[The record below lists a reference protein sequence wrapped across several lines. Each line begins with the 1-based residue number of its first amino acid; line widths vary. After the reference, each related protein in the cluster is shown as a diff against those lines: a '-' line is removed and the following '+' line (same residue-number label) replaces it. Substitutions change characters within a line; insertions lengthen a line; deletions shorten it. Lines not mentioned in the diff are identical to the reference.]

1 MTEPL
6 SHIDLAMARVVHTA
20 TDLVEVH
27 IRPDTRIDI
36 AGIRAALEARR
47 HMLGG
52 RKGGLI
58 FFAEGDLDW
67 ERAALQTDLFGA
79 DAYSITSMGV
89 LVTNKVLA
97 MAANTYFGLF
107 PPPFPTRV
115 DNDLLALCE
124 WQSEVEQ
131 R

>member
-20 TDLVEVH
+20 DDLVEVH
-27 IRPDTRIDI
+27 IRPEVRIDVV
-36 AGIRAALEARR
+36 GIRAALEARR
-47 HMLGG
+47 EMLGG
-52 RKGGLI
+52 RKGAII

-79 DAYSITSMGV
+79 DAHTITAMGV

-97 MAANTYFGLF
+97 MAANT
-107 PPPFPTRV
+107 
-115 DNDLLALCE
+115 
-124 WQSEVEQ
+124 
-131 R
+131 